1 MAWGEEGGGDLGN
14 GVDEGEDAEEIRNR
28 RVRLR
33 DEDLHEA
40 DARA

>member
-1 MAWGEEGGGDLGN
+1 MAWGKEGGGDLGN
-14 GVDEGEDAEEIRNR
+14 GVDEGEDAEEIRNL